1 MRAIIAVALV
11 VVCANPADLRA
22 EIYKCKDADGSLIYS
37 QTPCSTEAPVTVK
50 SSSSGGSTL
59 DCSYA
64 NKFAVATARTMQG
77 GAASDEVF
85 NSYGGLGALSRG
97 SIGVINYV
105 YSFRT
110 NDNVTAER
118 IAGLAQAKCQAKGF
132 GDVSCEALPLSFT
145 ERLGGCD
152 SEAEDEKRSAPPI
165 AEPATA
171 PGLQSS
177 TATVNMNGAR
187 APARDTNDIAR
198 TEQCKNRYR
207 DQIDAI
213 DAQMRSGYTSGQG
226 EAYRERL
233 RTLTEKMRAC

>member
-11 VVCANPADLRA
+11 VVCANPVDLRA

-50 SSSSGGSTL
+50 SSSSGSTL

-77 GAASDEVF
+77 GAASDQVF
-85 NSYGGLGALSRG
+85 NSYGGLGVLSRG

-152 SEAEDEKRSAPPI
+152 AEADNEMRSAPPI
-165 AEPATA
+165 AEPAA
-171 PGLQSS
+171 ALGPQSS
-177 TATVNMNGAR
+177 TAMVNTNGAR
-187 APARDTNDIAR
+187 APASGTNDQER

>member
-1 MRAIIAVALV
+1 MRAIIAIALI
-11 VVCANPADLRA
+11 VVCASPADLRA
-22 EIYKCKDADGSLIYS
+22 QIYKCKDADGSLIYS
-37 QTPCSTEAPVTVK
+37 QTPCSTEAPVTAK

-77 GAASDEVF
+77 GVASDQVF
-85 NSYGGLGALSRG
+85 NSYGGLGALSKG
-97 SIGVINYV
+97 SIGVVNYV

-118 IAGLAQAKCQAKGF
+118 IGGLAQAKCKAKGF

-145 ERLGGCD
+145 ESLGGCD
-152 SEAEDEKRSAPPI
+152 TENEDEQRLAPPT

-171 PGLQSS
+171 LGPQSS
-177 TATVNMNGAR
+177 TAAGNTNGAR
-187 APARDTNDIAR
+187 EPAIRTSDKER
-198 TEQCKNRYR
+198 TEQCKDRYR

-213 DAQMRSGYTSGQG
+213 DAQMRSGYTSKQG

-233 RTLTEKMRAC
+233 RALTENMRAC